1 MADVIAETLGTDLA
15 GRFKFIGEIGRGG
28 MANVYLTATRG
39 ALGGFQKLVVIKLLR
54 ADLAEEQEFRQMFL
68 AEARLAAR
76 LNHPHVVQTYDVGED
91 DGRYYLAMEY
101 VDGQTLETARR
112 SSEASRLFPPRLQ
125 LQVLVHVLSGLH
137 YAHELKD
144 YDGKPLNV
152 VHRDVTPSNILLGYD
167 GRVKLVD
174 FGVAKAL
181 DSGTQTRAG
190 VVKGKTGYM
199 APEAFTDS
207 GHVDRRADIY
217 SVGVLLWETLV
228 GRRMW
233 KHLGS
238 TDRLQRAIEGQI
250 EPLRQLVPEVPQKLE
265 QICLKALQPKPDD
278 RYATAAELQTDLES
292 YLERHPP
299 RVSDREIGGSL
310 NEAFADDR
318 KQITTVIE
326 HQLKNGGQ
334 VSTLPDLS
342 SQTSKLVTSA
352 HSTLSR
358 FSLGPAQKQKA
369 KARTMPRWPYAAGL
383 MVLALVLGAGLA
395 WLARSGETRGPGVSA
410 NAAAA
415 AAAARSVRGVTD
427 QEILMGMTAAFSG
440 PSAELGTRMKLGLET
455 GFAEVNDAGGVAGRK
470 LRLVALDDGYE
481 GTRALENMTEL
492 LDQRTVF
499 GVIGNVGTP
508 TAQQTVPFAVKNKML
523 FFGAFTG
530 SGLLRKDPPDRY
542 VFNYRASYQDETAKM
557 IHYLLNVKRI
567 DPRSIVVFAQHDAYG
582 DAGYDGA
589 TKMLRKL
596 GQSDVELLR
605 MNYERNTVD
614 VDAAVKALVR
624 YDQAT
629 VSSRGPRGQETIQQR
644 HPVKAVIMVSTYKA
658 AAKFIQ
664 KVRDAGVTPL
674 FLNVSF
680 VGSNA
685 LAEGLKDLG
694 PTYADG
700 VIVTQVV
707 PHYDAGATGVIR
719 YREALKRFHP
729 DQHPDFISLEG
740 YVASQLLAEGLR
752 RAGRELDTEKLVD
765 ALESVRDFDLGIG
778 TVMSF
783 GLSEHQASH
792 KVWGTAMDGQGQ
804 FRTLDMD

>member
-1 MADVIAETLGTDLA
+1 MADLIAETLGTDLA
-15 GRFKFIGEIGRGG
+15 GRYKFIGEIGRGG

-54 ADLAEEQEFRQMFL
+54 ADLSDEQEFRQMFL

-91 DGRYYLAMEY
+91 AGRYYLAMEY

-112 SSEASRLFPPRLQ
+112 APDAARLLPPRLQ

-207 GHVDRRADIY
+207 GHVDRRADIF

-238 TDRLQRAIEGQI
+238 SDRLQRAIEGQI
-250 EPLRQLVPEVPQKLE
+250 EPLRALVPEVPQTLE
-265 QICLKALQPKPDD
+265 HICMKALQPRPQD
-278 RYATAAELQTDLES
+278 RYATAAELQADIEA
-292 YLERHPP
+292 YLDRHPP
-299 RVSDREIGGSL
+299 RASDREIGAAL
-310 NEAFADDR
+310 AEAFADDR
-318 KQITTVIE
+318 RQITSVIE
-326 HQLKNGGQ
+326 HQLKNGGE

-342 SQTSKLVTSA
+342 AQTSKLVTSA
-352 HSTLSR
+352 HSTISR
-358 FSLGPAQKQKA
+358 FSLGPPQANRPKQRQA
-369 KARTMPRWPYAAGL
+369 PRWPLAAGL

-395 WLARSGETRGPGVSA
+395 WLARSSESRAPAQAA
-410 NAAAA
+410 NVAMP
-415 AAAARSVRGVTD
+415 AARAVRGVSD
-427 QEILMGMTAAFSG
+427 HEILMGMSAAFSG
-440 PSAELGTRMKLGLET
+440 PSQDLGNRMKLGIET
-455 GFAEVNDAGGVAGRK
+455 GFAQVNEAGGIAGRK

-481 GTRALENMTEL
+481 GNRALDNMNEL
-492 LDQRTVF
+492 LDQRGVF

-508 TAQQTVPFAVKNKML
+508 TAQLTVPFAVKNRTL

-530 SGLLRKDPPDRY
+530 SSLLRKDPPDRY
-542 VFNYRASYQDETAKM
+542 VFNYRASYADETAKM
-557 IHYLLNVKRI
+557 VHYLLNVKRI

-582 DAGYDGA
+582 DSGYDGA
-589 TKMLRKL
+589 TKMLRKS
-596 GQSDVELLR
+596 GVNDVDLLR
-605 MNYERNTVD
+605 VNYERNTVD
-614 VDAAVKALVR
+614 VDAAVRTLVR

-629 VSSRGPRGQETIQQR
+629 VSSRGNRGQEVINQR
-644 HPVKAVIMVSTYKA
+644 HPVRAVIMVSTYKA
-658 AAKFIQ
+658 AARFIQ
-664 KVRDAGVTPL
+664 KVKDAGVTSV

-685 LAEGLKDLG
+685 LAENLKEIG
-694 PTYADG
+694 PSYADG

-719 YREALKRFHP
+719 YREALKKFHP

-740 YVASQLLAEGLR
+740 YVAAQLLAEGLR
-752 RAGRELDTEKLVD
+752 RAGQDLDTEKLID
-765 ALESVRDFDLGIG
+765 ALESVRDYDLGIG

-783 GLSEHQASH
+783 GMSEHQASH
-792 KVWGTAMDGQGQ
+792 KVWGTVMDGQGQ

>member
-1 MADVIAETLGTDLA
+1 MADLISETLGTDLA
-15 GRFKFIGEIGRGG
+15 GRYKFIGEIGRGG

-54 ADLAEEQEFRQMFL
+54 ADLSEEQEFRQMFL

-112 SSEASRLFPPRLQ
+112 APDAARLFPPRLQ

-207 GHVDRRADIY
+207 GHVDRRADIF

-238 TDRLQRAIEGQI
+238 SDRLQRAIEGQI
-250 EPLRQLVPEVPQKLE
+250 EPLRALVPEVPQALE
-265 QICLKALQPKPDD
+265 HICLKALQTRPQD
-278 RYATAAELQTDLES
+278 RYATAAELQADIEA

-299 RVSDREIGGSL
+299 RANDREIGAAL

-318 KQITTVIE
+318 KQITSVIE
-326 HQLKNGGQ
+326 HQLKNGGE

-342 SQTSKLVTSA
+342 AQTSKLVTSA
-352 HSTLSR
+352 HSTISR
-358 FSLGPAQKQKA
+358 FSLGPPQAKA
-369 KARTMPRWPYAAGL
+369 KQRKAPRWLLASGL
-383 MVLALVLGAGLA
+383 MVVALVLGAGLA
-395 WLARSGETRGPGVSA
+395 WLARSSESRAPVQAA
-410 NAAAA
+410 NVAPP
-415 AAAARSVRGVTD
+415 ARVVRGVTD
-427 QEILMGMTAAFSG
+427 HEILMGMSAAFSG
-440 PSAELGTRMKLGLET
+440 PSQDLGNRMKLGIDT
-455 GFAEVNDAGGVAGRK
+455 GFAQVNEAGGIAGRK

-481 GTRALENMTEL
+481 GNRALDNMNEL
-492 LDQRTVF
+492 LDQRGVF
-499 GVIGNVGTP
+499 AVIGNVGTP
-508 TAQQTVPFAVKNKML
+508 TAQLTVPFAVKNRTL

-530 SGLLRKDPPDRY
+530 ASLLRKDPPDRY
-542 VFNYRASYQDETAKM
+542 VFNYRASYADETAKM
-557 IHYLLNVKRI
+557 VHYLLNVKRL

-582 DAGYDGA
+582 DSGYDGA
-589 TKMLRKL
+589 TKMLRKS
-596 GQSDVELLR
+596 GVNDVDLLR
-605 MNYERNTVD
+605 VNYERNTVD
-614 VDAAVKALVR
+614 VDAAVRTLVR

-629 VSSRGPRGQETIQQR
+629 VSSRGARGQEVINQR
-644 HPVKAVIMVSTYKA
+644 HPVRAVIMVSTYKA
-658 AAKFIQ
+658 AARFIQ
-664 KVRDAGVTPL
+664 KVKDAGVTPV

-685 LAEGLKDLG
+685 LAENLKEIG
-694 PTYADG
+694 PSYADG

-719 YREALKRFHP
+719 YREALRKFHP

-740 YVASQLLAEGLR
+740 YVAAQLLAEGLR
-752 RAGRELDTEKLVD
+752 RAGQDLDTEKLID
-765 ALESVRDFDLGIG
+765 SLESIRDYDLGIG

-783 GLSEHQASH
+783 GMSEHQASH
-792 KVWGTAMDGQGQ
+792 KVWGTVMDAQGQ

>member
-15 GRFKFIGEIGRGG
+15 GRYKFIGEIGRGG

-112 SSEASRLFPPRLQ
+112 STEAARLFPPRLQ

-174 FGVAKAL
+174 FGLAKAL

-265 QICLKALQPKPDD
+265 QICLKALQVRPED
-278 RYATAAELQTDLES
+278 RYATAAELQAEIEG

-299 RVSDREIGGSL
+299 RMSDREIGGAL
-310 NEAFADDR
+310 AEAFGDDR
-318 KQITTVIE
+318 KQIISVIE
-326 HQLKNGGQ
+326 HQLKNGGE

-358 FSLGPAQKQKA
+358 FSLDPAQRPKPKQRKA
-369 KARTMPRWPYAAGL
+369 PRWPLAAGL
-383 MVLALVLGAGLA
+383 MIVALGLGAGLA
-395 WLARSGETRGPGVSA
+395 WLARSGETRSSQA
-410 NAAAA
+410 ASAAAVPA
-415 AAAARSVRGVTD
+415 ATARAVRGVTD
-427 QEILMGMTAAFSG
+427 HEILMGMSAAFSG
-440 PSAELGTRMKLGLET
+440 QSQELGNRMKLGIET
-455 GFAEVNDAGGVAGRK
+455 GFAQVNDAGGVAGRK

-481 GTRALENMTEL
+481 GTRALENMNEL
-492 LDQRTVF
+492 LEQRKVF

-508 TAQQTVPFAVKNKML
+508 TAQQTVPFAVKNRML

-530 SGLLRKDPPDRY
+530 SSLLRKDPPDRY
-542 VFNYRASYQDETAKM
+542 VFNYRASYADETAKM
-557 IHYLLNVKRI
+557 VHYLLNVKRI
-567 DPRSIVVFAQHDAYG
+567 DPR
-582 DAGYDGA
+582 
-589 TKMLRKL
+589 
-596 GQSDVELLR
+596 
-605 MNYERNTVD
+605 
-614 VDAAVKALVR
+614 
-624 YDQAT
+624 
-629 VSSRGPRGQETIQQR
+629 
-644 HPVKAVIMVSTYKA
+644 
-658 AAKFIQ
+658 
-664 KVRDAGVTPL
+664 
-674 FLNVSF
+674 
-680 VGSNA
+680 
-685 LAEGLKDLG
+685 
-694 PTYADG
+694 
-700 VIVTQVV
+700 
-707 PHYDAGATGVIR
+707 
-719 YREALKRFHP
+719 
-729 DQHPDFISLEG
+729 
-740 YVASQLLAEGLR
+740 
-752 RAGRELDTEKLVD
+752 
-765 ALESVRDFDLGIG
+765 
-778 TVMSF
+778 
-783 GLSEHQASH
+783 
-792 KVWGTAMDGQGQ
+792 
-804 FRTLDMD
+804 